1 MNKNFAVRGGSG
13 NIIEPKL
20 DARPQDNLYLAVNS
34 EWIEKTKIPED
45 RSRMASFD
53 GIDVDVEKHLMQ
65 DFADFAA
72 GKKEVPSV
80 PNFDE
85 AVKLY
90 KLAKDF
96 DKRNSDGAEPI
107 KSDLELL
114 DGLKDFSDFNLNA
127 PDLVTFAAIPFG
139 LDVEPDMKNTKVNAL
154 NFAGPGTFLPDT
166 TTYQT
171 LDAPKLLG
179 ILQKQSVKLLT
190 MAGIAEERAEKYA
203 EDAIKFDKK
212 LAKIVKSSEEWADYP
227 ATYNPMKIA
236 DFEAKFADF
245 QISYFLREVIGEEP
259 SRIIVQE
266 PRYLDHINEIINKEN
281 FAEIKGW
288 MLVNFINGVA
298 DVLSQDFREASFP
311 FAQALSGQPQLTT
324 GEKQAYHI
332 ANDSFSEVVG
342 VYYGQTYFGKEAKED
357 VEDMIHR
364 MLDVYKERLQ
374 NNNWLS
380 ERTKKRAIIK
390 LDALVLKIGYPDK
403 IEEIYNR
410 LKVIPASQGGSL
422 YSNERAFAIV
432 EQKYNFEQL
441 HKEVDRTV
449 WAMPGNLVNACYD
462 PQRNDL
468 TFPAAILQKPFYD
481 LKQDRA
487 ANFGGIGSVIA
498 HEVSHA
504 FDNNGAQF
512 DELGNMTNWWTD
524 EDYAEFKK
532 RTQAE
537 IDLFDGI
544 EYGPVKLNG
553 KQIVSENIAD
563 QGGLTAAVEA
573 AKNENDDLKK
583 LFENFARIW
592 ANKQLT
598 ESIKSQTAVDVHAPG
613 PLRANVQSQCQDDF
627 YKVFDVKPE
636 DGMWL
641 DPEKRVH
648 IW

>member
-13 NIIEPKL
+13 NIIEPNVG
-20 DARPQDNLYLAVNS
+20 ARPQDNLYLAINS

-53 GIDVDVEKHLMQ
+53 GIDVEVEKNLMQ
-65 DFADFAA
+65 DFADFAS
-72 GKKEVPSV
+72 GKKEIPNV
-80 PNFDE
+80 PNLAE

-90 KLAKDF
+90 QIAKDF
-96 DKRNSDGAEPI
+96 DKRNKDGAEPI
-107 KSDLELL
+107 QADLEMLA
-114 DGLKDFSDFNLNA
+114 GLKDFSDFNLNA
-127 PDLVTFAAIPFG
+127 PDLATFALLPFSFG
-139 LDVEPDMKNTKVNAL
+139 VSPDMKNTKVNVL
-154 NFAGPGTFLPDT
+154 CFSGPGTFLPDT

-171 LDAPKLLG
+171 TDAPQLLDT
-179 ILQKQSVKLLT
+179 LQKQSVKLLT
-190 MAGIAEERAEKYA
+190 MAGIDQAKAEKYA
-203 EDAIKFDKK
+203 EDAIKFDAK
-212 LAKIVKSSEEWADYP
+212 LSKIVKSTEEWADYP
-227 ATYNPMKIA
+227 ATYNPMKIE
-236 DFEAKFADF
+236 DFEAKFDKFKIA
-245 QISYFLREVIGEEP
+245 YYLKEAIGEEP
-259 SRIIVQE
+259 ERIIVEE
-266 PRYLDHINEIINKEN
+266 PRYLDHINEIINEEN
-281 FAEIKGW
+281 FDEIKGW
-288 MLVNFINGVA
+288 MIVIFINAAA
-298 DVLSQDFREASFP
+298 DSLSQDFREAAFP
-311 FAQALSGQPQLTT
+311 FSQALYGQPKLSS

-332 ANDSFSEVVG
+332 ANEAFSEVVG
-342 VYYGQTYFGKEAKED
+342 VYYGQTYFGEDAKKD

-364 MLDVYKERLQ
+364 MLEVYKERLQ
-374 NNNWLS
+374 NNDWLS
-380 ERTKKRAIIK
+380 EQTKKRAIIK
-390 LDALVLKIGYPDK
+390 LDALVLKIGYPSK

-410 LKVIPASQGGSL
+410 LKVVPASEGGSL
-422 YSNERAFAIV
+422 YSNERAFTI
-432 EQKYNFEQL
+432 EQQKYNLEQL

-512 DELGNMTNWWTD
+512 DELGNMENWWTD

-598 ESIKSQTAVDVHAPG
+598 EAIKSQTAVDVHAPG

-627 YKVFDVKPE
+627 YKTFDVKQE

>member
-13 NIIEPKL
+13 NIIEPNVG
-20 DARPQDNLYLAVNS
+20 ARPQDNLYLAINS

-53 GIDVDVEKHLMQ
+53 GIDVEVEKNLMQ
-65 DFADFAA
+65 DFADFAS
-72 GKKEVPSV
+72 GKKEIPNV
-80 PNFDE
+80 PNLAE

-90 KLAKDF
+90 QIAKDF
-96 DKRNSDGAEPI
+96 DKRNKDGAEPI
-107 KSDLELL
+107 QADLEMLA
-114 DGLKDFSDFNLNA
+114 GLKDFSDFNLNA
-127 PDLVTFAAIPFG
+127 PDLATFALLPFSFG
-139 LDVEPDMKNTKVNAL
+139 VSPDMKNTKVNVL
-154 NFAGPGTFLPDT
+154 CFSGPGTFLPDT

-171 LDAPKLLG
+171 PDAPQLLDT
-179 ILQKQSVKLLT
+179 LQKQSVKLLT
-190 MAGIAEERAEKYA
+190 MAGIAQAQAEKYA
-203 EDAIKFDKK
+203 ADAIKFDAK
-212 LAKIVKSSEEWADYP
+212 LSKIVKSTEEWADYP
-227 ATYNPMKIA
+227 ATYNPMKIE
-236 DFEAKFADF
+236 DFEAKFDQFKIA
-245 QISYFLREVIGEEP
+245 YYLKEAIGEEP
-259 SRIIVQE
+259 ERIIVEE
-266 PRYLDHINEIINKEN
+266 PRYLDHINEIINEEN
-281 FAEIKGW
+281 FDEIKGW
-288 MLVNFINGVA
+288 MIVTFINAAA
-298 DVLSQDFREASFP
+298 DSLSQDFREAAFP
-311 FAQALSGQPQLTT
+311 FSQALYGQPKLSS

-332 ANDSFSEVVG
+332 ANEAFSEVVG
-342 VYYGQTYFGKEAKED
+342 VYYGQTYFGEDAKKD

-364 MLDVYKERLQ
+364 MLEVYKERLQ
-374 NNNWLS
+374 NNDWLS
-380 ERTKKRAIIK
+380 EQTKKRAIIK
-390 LDALVLKIGYPDK
+390 LDALVLKIGYPSK

-410 LKVIPASQGGSL
+410 LKVVPASEGGSL
-422 YSNERAFAIV
+422 YSNERAFTI
-432 EQKYNFEQL
+432 EQQKYNLEQL

-512 DELGNMTNWWTD
+512 DELGNMENWWTD

-598 ESIKSQTAVDVHAPG
+598 EAIKSQTAVDVHAPG

-627 YKVFDVKPE
+627 YKTFDVKPE

>member
-13 NIIEPKL
+13 NIIEPNVG
-20 DARPQDNLYLAVNS
+20 ARPQDNLYLAINS

-53 GIDVDVEKHLMQ
+53 GIDVEVEKNLMQ
-65 DFADFAA
+65 DFADFAS
-72 GKKEVPSV
+72 GKKEIPNV
-80 PNFDE
+80 PNLAE

-90 KLAKDF
+90 QIAKDF
-96 DKRNSDGAEPI
+96 DKRNKDGAEPI
-107 KSDLELL
+107 KADLEMLA
-114 DGLKDFSDFNLNA
+114 GLKDFSDFNLNA
-127 PDLVTFAAIPFG
+127 PDLATFALLPFSFG
-139 LDVEPDMKNTKVNAL
+139 VSPDMKNTKVNVL
-154 NFAGPGTFLPDT
+154 CFSGPGTFLPDT

-171 LDAPKLLG
+171 PDAPQLLDT
-179 ILQKQSVKLLT
+179 LQKQSVKLLT
-190 MAGIAEERAEKYA
+190 MAGIAQAQAEKYA
-203 EDAIKFDKK
+203 EDAIKFDAK
-212 LAKIVKSSEEWADYP
+212 LSKIVKSTEEWADYP
-227 ATYNPMKIA
+227 ATYNPMKIE
-236 DFEAKFADF
+236 DFEAKFDQFKIA
-245 QISYFLREVIGEEP
+245 YYLKEAIGEEP
-259 SRIIVQE
+259 ERIIVEE
-266 PRYLDHINEIINKEN
+266 PRYLDHINEIINEEN
-281 FAEIKGW
+281 FDEIKGW
-288 MLVNFINGVA
+288 MIVIFINAAA
-298 DVLSQDFREASFP
+298 DSLSQDFREAAFP
-311 FAQALSGQPQLTT
+311 FSQALYGQPKLSS

-332 ANDSFSEVVG
+332 ANEAFSEVVG
-342 VYYGQTYFGKEAKED
+342 VYYGQTYFGEDAKKD

-364 MLDVYKERLQ
+364 MLEVYKERLQ
-374 NNNWLS
+374 NNDWLS
-380 ERTKKRAIIK
+380 EQTKKRAIIK
-390 LDALVLKIGYPDK
+390 LDALVLKIGYPSK

-410 LKVIPASQGGSL
+410 LKVVPASEGGSL
-422 YSNERAFAIV
+422 YSNERAFTI
-432 EQKYNFEQL
+432 EQQKYNLEQL

-512 DELGNMTNWWTD
+512 DELGNMENWWTD

-598 ESIKSQTAVDVHAPG
+598 EAIKSQTAVDVHAPG

-627 YKVFDVKPE
+627 YKTFDVKQE

>member
-422 YSNERAFAIV
+422 YSNERAFTIV
-432 EQKYNFEQL
+432 QQKYNIEQL

-544 EYGPVKLNG
+544 EYGPVTLNG

-613 PLRANVQSQCQDDF
+613 PLRANVQSQCQDEF

>member
-13 NIIEPKL
+13 NIIEPNVG
-20 DARPQDNLYLAVNS
+20 ARPQDNLYLAINS

-53 GIDVDVEKHLMQ
+53 GIDVEVEKNLMQ
-65 DFADFAA
+65 DFADFAS
-72 GKKEVPSV
+72 GKKEIPNV
-80 PNFDE
+80 PNLAE

-90 KLAKDF
+90 QIAKDF
-96 DKRNSDGAEPI
+96 DKRNKDGAEPI
-107 KSDLELL
+107 KADLEMLA
-114 DGLKDFSDFNLNA
+114 GLKDFSDFNLNA
-127 PDLVTFAAIPFG
+127 PDLATFALLPFSFG
-139 LDVEPDMKNTKVNAL
+139 VSPDMKNTKVNVL
-154 NFAGPGTFLPDT
+154 CFSGPGTFLPDT

-171 LDAPKLLG
+171 TDAPQLLDT
-179 ILQKQSVKLLT
+179 LQKQSVKLLT
-190 MAGIAEERAEKYA
+190 MAGIDQAKAEKYA
-203 EDAIKFDKK
+203 EDAIKFDAK
-212 LAKIVKSSEEWADYP
+212 LSKIVKSTEEWADYP
-227 ATYNPMKIA
+227 ATYNPMKIE
-236 DFEAKFADF
+236 DFEAKFDQFKIA
-245 QISYFLREVIGEEP
+245 YYLKEAIGEEP
-259 SRIIVQE
+259 ERIIVEE
-266 PRYLDHINEIINKEN
+266 PRYLDHINEIINEEN
-281 FAEIKGW
+281 FDEIKGW
-288 MLVNFINGVA
+288 MIVIFINAAA
-298 DVLSQDFREASFP
+298 DSLSQDFREAAFP
-311 FAQALSGQPQLTT
+311 FSQALYGQPKLSS

-332 ANDSFSEVVG
+332 ANEAFSEVVG
-342 VYYGQTYFGKEAKED
+342 VYYGQTYFGEDAKKD

-364 MLDVYKERLQ
+364 MLEVYKERLQ
-374 NNNWLS
+374 NNDWLS
-380 ERTKKRAIIK
+380 EQTKKRAIIK
-390 LDALVLKIGYPDK
+390 LDALVLKIGYPSK

-410 LKVIPASQGGSL
+410 LKVVPASEGGSL
-422 YSNERAFAIV
+422 YSNERAFTI
-432 EQKYNFEQL
+432 EQQKYNLEQL

-512 DELGNMTNWWTD
+512 DELGNMENWWTD

-598 ESIKSQTAVDVHAPG
+598 EAIKSQTAVDVHAPG

-627 YKVFDVKPE
+627 YKTFDVKQE

>member
-13 NIIEPKL
+13 NIIEPNVG
-20 DARPQDNLYLAVNS
+20 ARPQDNLYLAINS

-53 GIDVDVEKHLMQ
+53 GIDVEVEKNLMQ
-65 DFADFAA
+65 DFADFAS
-72 GKKEVPSV
+72 GKKEIPNV
-80 PNFDE
+80 PNLAE

-90 KLAKDF
+90 QIAKDF
-96 DKRNSDGAEPI
+96 DKRNKDGAEPI
-107 KSDLELL
+107 KADLEMLA
-114 DGLKDFSDFNLNA
+114 GLKDFSDFNLNA
-127 PDLVTFAAIPFG
+127 PDLATFALLPFSFG
-139 LDVEPDMKNTKVNAL
+139 VSPDMKNTKVNVL
-154 NFAGPGTFLPDT
+154 CFSGPGTFLPDT

-171 LDAPKLLG
+171 PDAPQLLDT
-179 ILQKQSVKLLT
+179 LQKQSVKLLT
-190 MAGIAEERAEKYA
+190 MAGIDQAKAEKYA
-203 EDAIKFDKK
+203 EDAIKFDTK
-212 LAKIVKSSEEWADYP
+212 LSKIVKSTEEWADYP
-227 ATYNPMKIA
+227 ATYNPMKIE
-236 DFEAKFADF
+236 DFEAKFDQFKIA
-245 QISYFLREVIGEEP
+245 YYLKEAIGEEP
-259 SRIIVQE
+259 ERIIVEE
-266 PRYLDHINEIINKEN
+266 PRYLDHINEIINEEN
-281 FAEIKGW
+281 FDEIKGW
-288 MLVNFINGVA
+288 MIVIFINAAA
-298 DVLSQDFREASFP
+298 DFLSQDFREAAFP
-311 FAQALSGQPQLTT
+311 FSQALYGQPKLSS

-332 ANDSFSEVVG
+332 ANEAFSEVVG
-342 VYYGQTYFGKEAKED
+342 VYYGQTYFGEDAKKD

-364 MLDVYKERLQ
+364 MLEVYKERLQ
-374 NNNWLS
+374 NNDWLS
-380 ERTKKRAIIK
+380 EQTKKRAIIK
-390 LDALVLKIGYPDK
+390 LDALVLKIGYPSK

-410 LKVIPASQGGSL
+410 LKVVPASQGGSL
-422 YSNERAFAIV
+422 YSNERGFAI
-432 EQKYNFEQL
+432 EAQKYSFEQL

-512 DELGNMTNWWTD
+512 DELGNMENWWTD

-598 ESIKSQTAVDVHAPG
+598 EAIKSQTAVDVHAPG

-627 YKVFDVKPE
+627 YKTFDVKPE

>member
-65 DFADFAA
+65 DFTDFAA

-374 NNNWLS
+374 NNDWLS

-544 EYGPVKLNG
+544 EYGPVTLNG

-598 ESIKSQTAVDVHAPG
+598 ESIKSQIAVDVHAPG